1 MASRRLS
8 CERVGR
14 TDPLRRSLLLGY
26 GTIRP
31 LESTAVFSECLER
44 AEEAGFDEVVVY
56 WPYGEPGGR
65 FAGDPD
71 VLTEGVAARSLAS
84 G

>member
-1 MASRRLS
+1 LQSGAVTEA

-14 TDPLRRSLLLGY
+14 TEPLRRSLLLGY

-31 LESTAVFSECLER
+31 LESAETFRECLDR
-44 AEEAGFDEVVVY
+44 AEEHGFDEVVVY
-56 WPYGEPGGR
+56 WPYGEAGGR

-71 VLTEGVAARSLAS
+71 VLASLA